1 MLQALTRA
9 GNSGSPVLRQ
19 PRLDSIGAHVYGGT
33 YNSASVIGRYGN
45 PYNDY
50 ITGFDVQL
58 KNDGLNLIPV
68 RATGAAPFSID
79 SGSTQPSGNQ
89 TIGNPGFQEKT
100 GYQPSGFQ
108 QSGFRGSS
116 AGSQALAPLSS
127 RSNGL
132 RVPSGVESDEEGF
145 LDIMKGALRV
155 GAPLLGGALKT
166 GLPIAL
172 GPLGAP
178 IGALAGLALN
188 AAGKL
193 AESTDAESFD
203 PSEAQEGTMERAIL
217 AEAALT
223 AVQKMDLHP
232 DDQESI
238 FSDMKDYV
246 MKAAPTIKKVA
257 PRVMGAMMEP
267 ALRITLNSLH
277 NYNEQGH
284 SGAEAFED
292 QNSEPFRLNVTYSN
306 AIDQRG
312 GRNAEAFLQGLTTS
326 MKQGQEAFD
335 GESEE
340 GFFDLITA
348 GVRFAG
354 KGLIAGARVGLP
366 ILAKMVDNNAESIE
380 AGSAAPSTLSS
391 TDLAKRALVGEAA
404 LQAIMKLPP
413 QRLQEEG
420 FFDVISHAV
429 KKIAPIVVKVAPT
442 VISNLSPTIGGI
454 IKAATG
460 QEAAFAGSA
469 APTMGQRS
477 LSAKRSI
484 SSLQRKAGANDFL
497 TKVQDWHADKAY

>member
-1 MLQALTRA
+1 M
-9 GNSGSPVLRQ
+9 
-19 PRLDSIGAHVYGGT
+19 
-33 YNSASVIGRYGN
+33 IGRYGN

-50 ITGFDVQL
+50 ISGFDVKL
-58 KNDGLNLIPV
+58 NNDGLNIVPV
-68 RATGAAPFSID
+68 RATGPAPFSI
-79 SGSTQPSGNQ
+79 QPNDKYTAGQS
-89 TIGNPGFQEKT
+89 
-100 GYQPSGFQ
+100 GYQTRKGYQ
-108 QSGFRGSS
+108 QSGF
-116 AGSQALAPLSS
+116 LAPSAALTPS
-127 RSNGL
+127 RSNGTQAQY
-132 RVPSGVESDEEGF
+132 RAESDEEGF
-145 LDIMKGALRV
+145 LDIMKSALRV

-166 GLPIAL
+166 GLPLAL

-223 AVQKMDLHP
+223 AMQKMDLHP

-246 MKAAPTIKKVA
+246 MKAAPTVKKVA

-267 ALRITLNSLH
+267 ALRIALNSLH

-284 SGAEAFED
+284 SGTEAFED
-292 QNSEPFRLNVTYSN
+292 QSSEPFRLNVTYSN

-312 GRNAEAFLQGLTTS
+312 DRNAEAFLHGLQKS

-340 GFFDLITA
+340 GFMDFLSA
-348 GVRFAG
+348 GVRMAG
-354 KGLIAGARVGLP
+354 RGAIAGARFGLP
-366 ILAKMVDNNAESIE
+366 ILAKMVGDSAESIE
-380 AGSAAPSTLSS
+380 AESGAPSALSS
-391 TDLAKRALVGEAA
+391 SDLAKRALVGEAA
-404 LQAIMKLPP
+404 LQALMKLPP
-413 QRLQEEG
+413 QKLEEEG
-420 FFDVISHAV
+420 FFDVISSVV
-429 KKIAPIVVKVAPT
+429 KNIAPIVVKVAPT

-460 QEAAFAGSA
+460 QEAVFAD
-469 APTMGQRS
+469 APALRRRPLNG
-477 LSAKRSI
+477 KRSVSNI
-484 SSLQRKAGANDFL
+484 RGRAGGNDLL
-497 TKVQDWHADKAY
+497 TKVQDWHRGY

>member
-1 MLQALTRA
+1 MYA

-19 PRLDSIGAHVYGGT
+19 PKLDSIGAHVYGGT
-33 YNSASVIGRYGN
+33 WNSASVIGRYGN

-50 ITGFDVQL
+50 ITGFDVKL
-58 KNDGLNLIPV
+58 ANDGLNIIPV

-79 SGSTQPSGNQ
+79 SVSAQPSDNYTAGHSGLQ
-89 TIGNPGFQEKT
+89 TRS
-100 GYQPSGFQ
+100 GYQQG
-108 QSGFRGSS
+108 GFRVPS
-116 AGSQALAPLSS
+116 AASRTLAPLPS
-127 RSNGL
+127 RSNGS
-132 RVPSGVESDEEGF
+132 RSNGMRAQYSAESGEEGF
-145 LDIMKGALRV
+145 MDIMKGALRI

-172 GPLGAP
+172 GPLGGP

-203 PSEAQEGTMERAIL
+203 ASEAQEGTMERAIL

-223 AVQKMDLHP
+223 AIQRMDLHP

-267 ALRITLNSLH
+267 ALRIALNSLH
-277 NYNEQGH
+277 KYNEQGH

-292 QNSEPFRLNVTYSN
+292 QSSEPFRLNVTYSN

-312 GRNAEAFLQGLTTS
+312 DRNAEAFLQGLQNS
-326 MKQGQEAFD
+326 MRQGQEAFD

-340 GFFDLITA
+340 GFFDIITA
-348 GVRFAG
+348 GVRLAG
-354 KGLIAGARVGLP
+354 KGLMATARVGLP
-366 ILAKMVDNNAESIE
+366 ILAQMVGGSAESIE
-380 AGSAAPSTLSS
+380 AESAAPSALSS
-391 TDLAKRALVGEAA
+391 NDLAKRALVGEAA
-404 LQAIMKLPP
+404 LLALMKLPP
-413 QRLQEEG
+413 QKLEEEG
-420 FFDVISHAV
+420 FFDMISDAV

-460 QEAAFAGSA
+460 QEAAFATA
-469 APTMGQRS
+469 DAPALRQRP
-477 LSAKRSI
+477 LSAKRSV
-484 SSLQRKAGANDFL
+484 SSIRRKAGGNDFL
-497 TKVQDWHADKAY
+497 TKVQDWHADKSY